1 MSLANLIFNNTKDY
15 RDLIAINCQGQT
27 ITYSDLNT
35 KSLKLASL
43 ITDYGFS
50 KETVAIIGKKKI
62 SSYVAILGTLYA
74 GCNYTPL
81 NDSYNITKTKNILDI
96 TNAKIIIGES
106 SSLEKLE
113 KKGIDFSKFIIIT
126 NDYLDKSYFKSL
138 SQSNILKSP
147 ISNNLDDLCY
157 ILFTS
162 GSTGKPKGVKINNSN
177 ILEFIKNMSK
187 IYDLKPGFRASQTF
201 DFSFDPSV
209 SDIFFTWFKGGVL
222 CVLPEEEKLIPTD
235 FIKREKINFW
245 NSVPSIALFMEKMGH
260 LTSNNFPDLKYSMFC
275 GEQFPKYIADSWREA
290 APNSTIENLY
300 GPTEAT
306 IYISRFNYL
315 EKFKDDN
322 FKNGILPIGNP
333 FEDHDVIIRD
343 EDFSEL
349 EDGEIGEIC
358 FSGKQLSTGYLN
370 DLKKS
375 NVVFVNFKNK
385 RWYKTGDIGF
395 KNKMGYVECLGRKD
409 NQIKISGRR
418 VEIGEIE
425 FVLSKFK
432 KTKNAVVIPIRDERE
447 IVIGCVAFITE
458 SINKDEELEIRS
470 KSTQYLDKVFFPK
483 RIITIENFPLTV
495 SGKIDRRKL
504 EEFIF

>member
-1 MSLANLIFNNTKDY
+1 MSLANLIFNKTKNY
-15 RDLIAINCQGQT
+15 SDLIAISCQGQS

-35 KSLKLASL
+35 RSLKLASL
-43 ITDYGFS
+43 ITDYEFS

-62 SSYVAILGTLYA
+62 SSYVAILGSIYA

-81 NDSYNITKTKNILDI
+81 NDSYNISKIKSILEI

-106 SSLEKLE
+106 SSLNKLKE
-113 KKGIDFSKFIIIT
+113 KGIDISKFKIIL
-126 NDYLDKSYFKSL
+126 NDNLENSDFKSL
-138 SQSNILKSP
+138 IQTNILITP

-177 ILEFIKNMSK
+177 ILEFIKNMSLT
-187 IYDLKPGFRASQTF
+187 YDLKPGFRASQTF
-201 DFSFDPSV
+201 DFSFDPSI
-209 SDIFFTWFKGGVL
+209 SDIFFTWFKGGTL

-235 FIKREKINFW
+235 FIKRERINFW
-245 NSVPSIALFMEKMGH
+245 NSVPSIAAFMERMGH
-260 LTSNNFPDLKYSMFC
+260 LKSNNFPSLKYSMFC
-275 GEQFPKYIADSWREA
+275 GEQFPKSIADSWKKA
-290 APNSTIENLY
+290 APNSTVENLY

-315 EKFKDDN
+315 EKFNDEN

-333 FEDHDVIIRD
+333 FEDHDVIIID
-343 EDFSEL
+343 KDFNEL
-349 EDGEIGEIC
+349 ENGKIGELC

-370 DLKKS
+370 DLEKS
-375 NVVFVNFKNK
+375 NDVFVNFKNK

-418 VEIGEIE
+418 IEIGEIE

-432 KTKNAVVIPIRDERE
+432 KTKNAVVIPVRDERD
-447 IVIGCVAFITE
+447 IVIGCFAFIDA
-458 SINKDEELEIRS
+458 SISKEEELEIRS

-483 RIITIENFPLTV
+483 RIITIEKFPLNN
-495 SGKIDRRKL
+495 SGKIDRNKL
-504 EEFIF
+504 KEML

>member
-1 MSLANLIFNNTKDY
+1 MSLANLIFNKTKNY
-15 RDLIAINCQGQT
+15 GDLIAINRKGQS

-35 KSLKLASL
+35 RSLKLATL
-43 ITDYGFS
+43 INNYGFS
-50 KETVAIIGKKKI
+50 NETVAIIGAKKTC
-62 SSYVAILGTLYA
+62 SYIAILGTLYA

-81 NDSYNITKTKNILDI
+81 NDSYNITKTKNILEI
-96 TNAKIIIGES
+96 TNAKMIIGES

-113 KKGIDFSKFIIIT
+113 KKGVDFSKFIIIT
-126 NDYLDKSYFKSL
+126 NDYLEKINFKSL

-162 GSTGKPKGVKINNSN
+162 GSTGEPKGVKINNSN

-222 CVLPEEEKLIPTD
+222 CVLPEEEKLIPTN

-245 NSVPSIALFMEKMGH
+245 NSVPSIAVFMGKMGH

-275 GEQFPKYIADSWREA
+275 GEQFPKHIADSWKIA

-315 EKFKDDN
+315 EKF
-322 FKNGILPIGNP
+322 
-333 FEDHDVIIRD
+333 VQ
-343 EDFSEL
+343 EL
-349 EDGEIGEIC
+349 
-358 FSGKQLSTGYLN
+358 N
-370 DLKKS
+370 
-375 NVVFVNFKNK
+375 
-385 RWYKTGDIGF
+385 
-395 KNKMGYVECLGRKD
+395 
-409 NQIKISGRR
+409 
-418 VEIGEIE
+418 
-425 FVLSKFK
+425 
-432 KTKNAVVIPIRDERE
+432 
-447 IVIGCVAFITE
+447 
-458 SINKDEELEIRS
+458 
-470 KSTQYLDKVFFPK
+470 
-483 RIITIENFPLTV
+483 
-495 SGKIDRRKL
+495 
-504 EEFIF
+504 

>member
-1 MSLANLIFNNTKDY
+1 MSLANLIFNKTKDY

-27 ITYSDLNT
+27 ITYSDLNIR
-35 KSLKLASL
+35 SLKLASL
-43 ITDYGFS
+43 ITDYGFYN
-50 KETVAIIGKKKI
+50 ETVAIIGKKKI

-74 GCNYTPL
+74 GCNYSPL
-81 NDSYNITKTKNILDI
+81 NDSYNITKTKKILDI

-113 KKGIDFSKFIIIT
+113 KKGIDLSKFIIIT

-162 GSTGKPKGVKINNSN
+162 GSTGEPKGVKINNSN

-245 NSVPSIALFMEKMGH
+245 NSVPSIALFMKKMGH

-306 IYISRFNYL
+306 IYICRYNYL
-315 EKFKDDN
+315 SVFSN
-322 FKNGILPIGNP
+322 NIFKNGILPIGNP
-333 FEDHDVIIRD
+333 FKNHEFILI
-343 EDFSEL
+343 
-349 EDGEIGEIC
+349 DGNNQQVKNGENGEIC
-358 FSGKQLSTGYLN
+358 FSGKQISDGYLN
-370 DLKKS
+370 ESQKSKDIFINYKDKK
-375 NVVFVNFKNK
+375 
-385 RWYKTGDIGF
+385 WYKTGDIGF
-395 KNKMGYVECLGRKD
+395 VNDDDFLECLGRED

-418 VEIGEIE
+418 IEIGEIE
-425 FVLSKFK
+425 FVLSKFE
-432 KTKNAVVIPIRDERE
+432 KTKNAVVVKIIDDKE
-447 IVIGCVAFITE
+447 IVRGCVAFINNRI
-458 SINKDEELEIRS
+458 SKIEEIEIRS
-470 KSTQYLDKVFFPK
+470 KSLEFLDKVFFPK
-483 RIITIENFPLTV
+483 KIISILSFPLTT
-495 SGKIDRRKL
+495 SGKIDRNKL
-504 EEFIF
+504 KEMM

>member
-1 MSLANLIFNNTKDY
+1 MSLANLIFNKAKDY
-15 RDLIAINCQGQT
+15 SDLVAINCQGQST
-27 ITYSDLNT
+27 TYSDLNSR
-35 KSLKLASL
+35 SLKLASL
-43 ITDYGFS
+43 ITNYGFS
-50 KETVAIIGKKKI
+50 KETVAIIGEKKT
-62 SSYVAILGTLYA
+62 SSYIAILGTLYS

-81 NDSYNITKTKNILDI
+81 NKSYNITKTKNILEI

-106 SSLEKLE
+106 SSLEELE
-113 KKGIDFSKFIIIT
+113 KKGINFSKFIIIKI
-126 NDYLDKSYFKSL
+126 DYLDNSNFESL
-138 SQSNILKSP
+138 SELNILKIP

-162 GSTGKPKGVKINNSN
+162 GSTGEPKGVKINNSN

-187 IYDLKPGFRASQTF
+187 IYSLEPGFRASQTF

-209 SDIFFTWFKGGVL
+209 SDIFFTWFKGGEL

-245 NSVPSIALFMEKMGH
+245 NSVPSIALFMKKMGH
-260 LTSNNFPDLKYSMFC
+260 LTYNNFPDLKYSMFC
-275 GEQFPKYIADSWREA
+275 GEQFPKFIADTWKLA

-306 IYISRFNYL
+306 IYISRFNYV
-315 EKFKDDN
+315 EKFKDHN

-333 FEDHDVIIRD
+333 FKDHNVIIID
-343 EDFSEL
+343 ENFNEL
-349 EDGEIGEIC
+349 EVGEIGEIC

-370 DLKKS
+370 DIKKS
-375 NVVFVNFKNK
+375 NNVFVNFNNK
-385 RWYKTGDIGF
+385 KWYKTGDIGF
-395 KNKMGYVECLGRKD
+395 KNKTGYVECLGRKD

-418 VEIGEIE
+418 IEIGEIE

-432 KTKNAVVIPIRDERE
+432 KTKNAIVIPTRDDKK
-447 IVIGCVAFITE
+447 IVVGCVAFIIE

-470 KSTQYLDKVFFPK
+470 KSLEYLDKVFFPK
-483 RIITIENFPLTV
+483 KIITIEKFPLTV
-495 SGKIDRRKL
+495 SGKIDRKKL
-504 EEFIF
+504 RMLL

>member
-1 MSLANLIFNNTKDY
+1 MSLANLIFKNTIDY

-35 KSLKLASL
+35 RSLKLASL

-81 NDSYNITKTKNILDI
+81 NDSYNITKTKKILDI

-126 NDYLDKSYFKSL
+126 NDYLDKSNFKSI
-138 SQSNILKSP
+138 SQLNILKSP
-147 ISNNLDDLCY
+147 LSNNFDDLCY

-162 GSTGKPKGVKINNSN
+162 GSTGEPKGVKINNSN

-209 SDIFFTWFKGGVL
+209 SDIFFTWFKGGEL

-245 NSVPSIALFMEKMGH
+245 NSVPSIAVFMEKMGH
-260 LTSNNFPDLKYSMFC
+260 LTANNFPDLKHSMFC
-275 GEQFPKYIADSWREA
+275 GEQFPKYIADSWKQA

-315 EKFKDDN
+315 EKFKENN
-322 FKNGILPIGNP
+322 FKNGILPIGNA
-333 FEDHDVIIRD
+333 FENHDVIIID

-349 EDGEIGEIC
+349 KHGEIGEIC
-358 FSGKQLSTGYLN
+358 FSGKQLSTGYLR

-375 NVVFVNFKNK
+375 NDVFVNFKNK
-385 RWYKTGDIGF
+385 RWYKTGDLGF
-395 KNKMGYVECLGRKD
+395 KNKMGYVECIGRKD

-418 VEIGEIE
+418 IEIGEIE

-432 KTKNAVVIPIRDERE
+432 KTKNAVVIPVRDERE
-447 IVIGCVAFITE
+447 IVIGCVAFIIE
-458 SINKDEELEIRS
+458 SINKEEVLEIRS

-483 RIITIENFPLTV
+483 RIITIENFPLNN
-495 SGKIDRRKL
+495 SGKIDRKKL
-504 EEFIF
+504 KNLL

>member
-1 MSLANLIFNNTKDY
+1 MSLANLIFNKTKDY

-27 ITYSDLNT
+27 ISYSDLNT
-35 KSLKLASL
+35 RSLKLASL
-43 ITDYGFS
+43 INDYGFS
-50 KETVAIIGKKKI
+50 KETLAIIGKKNI

-74 GCNYTPL
+74 GCSYTPI
-81 NDSYNITKTKNILDI
+81 NDSYNITKTKKILDI

-113 KKGIDFSKFIIIT
+113 KKGIDFSKFIVIT
-126 NDYLDKSYFKSL
+126 NDYLDKSNFKSL

-162 GSTGKPKGVKINNSN
+162 GSTGEPKGVKINNSN

-187 IYDLKPGFRASQTF
+187 TYDLKPGFRASQTF

-222 CVLPEEEKLIPTD
+222 CVLPEEERLIPTD

-260 LTSNNFPDLKYSMFC
+260 LPSNNFPDLKYSMFC
-275 GEQFPKYIADSWREA
+275 GEQFPKYIADAWKKA

-306 IYISRFNYL
+306 IYISRYNYI

-333 FEDHDVIIRD
+333 FDDHDVIIID

-483 RIITIENFPLTV
+483 RIITIENFPLNN
-495 SGKIDRRKL
+495 SGKIDRKKL
-504 EEFIF
+504 KNLL